1 MTLPVYD
8 FRTDVRNIFVSPEIR
23 SRFLKFEVGTVAQRH
38 SHDLGHEIFLILSG
52 RAEFEIDGEKAELGP
67 GQLCIARADQH
78 HQVRVLGDE
87 PMTMYLS
94 VTPHIQPTHTMWTND
109 GWGDDTQKLPPRFIT
124 NSAYDVPIDST
135 TPTPELLDR
144 NLAAVEAL
152 DGAVAAN
159 TGKQRALTAAY
170 KEALANDDKEAAI
183 AARNEMWQAMYAVY
197 KAISAWGAV
206 WNDFAAR
213 SADELASNTK

>member
-1 MTLPVYD
+1 MALTVYD
-8 FRTDVRNIFVSPEIR
+8 FRTDVRNIFVTPEIR

-109 GWGDDTQKLPPRFIT
+109 GWGDDTQKLPPRFVA
-124 NSAYDVPIDST
+124 NSSYDVPLDTT
-135 TPTPELLDR
+135 TPTAEMLER
-144 NLAAVEAL
+144 NLAAVDAL
-152 DGAVAAN
+152 DHAVVSN
-159 TGKQRALTAAY
+159 TGKQRALAAAY
-170 KEALANDDKEAAI
+170 QEALANGDKQ
-183 AARNEMWQAMYAVY
+183 AAREARDAMWAAMYEVY
-197 KAISAWGAV
+197 KEISNWGSV

-213 SADELASNTK
+213 TVDELA

>member
-1 MTLPVYD
+1 MALPVYD
-8 FRTDVRNIFVSPEIR
+8 FRTDVRNIFVSPQIR

-67 GQLCIARADQH
+67 GQLCIARTDQH

-109 GWGDDTQKLPPRFIT
+109 GWGTDTEKLPPRFIS
-124 NSAYDVPIDST
+124 NSAYDVPIDTT
-135 TPTPELLDR
+135 TPTAALIDR
-144 NLAAVEAL
+144 HLAASDRVAA
-152 DGAVAAN
+152 AVQAN
-159 TGKQRALTAAY
+159 TGQQPALAAAY
-170 KEALANDDKEAAI
+170 Q
-183 AARNEMWQAMYAVY
+183 QAMAAGDHAAAEQARAAMWDALYQVF
-197 KAISAWGAV
+197 KSVGEWGEV

-213 SADELASNTK
+213 TAEELK

>member
-1 MTLPVYD
+1 MALQVYD
-8 FRTDVRNIFVSPEIR
+8 FRTDVRNIFVTSQIR

-109 GWGDDTQKLPPRFIT
+109 GWGSDTQKLPPRFIS
-124 NSAYDVPIDST
+124 NSAYDVPVDTT
-135 TPTPELLDR
+135 TPTAEMIDR
-144 NLAAVEAL
+144 HLAASDAVTAAVQANSQQQHDL
-152 DGAVAAN
+152 AAAYQQAVAN
-159 TGKQRALTAAY
+159 GDKAA
-170 KEALANDDKEAAI
+170 ATQ
-183 AARNEMWQAMYAVY
+183 ARDAMWNSLFQVF
-197 KAISAWGAV
+197 KSIGDWGEV

-213 SADELASNTK
+213 TVEETAG

>member
-1 MTLPVYD
+1 MALPVYD
-8 FRTDVRNIFVSPEIR
+8 FRTDVRNILVTPEIR

-38 SHDLGHEIFLILSG
+38 THDLGHEIFLILSG

-109 GWGDDTQKLPPRFIT
+109 GWGEDTEKLPPRFIG
-124 NSAYDVPIDST
+124 NSAYDVPEDHT
-135 TPTPELLDR
+135 TPTAELLAR
-144 NLAAVEAL
+144 HLAGS
-152 DGAVAAN
+152 DAVAAAVQAN
-159 TGKQRALTAAY
+159 SQRQQELVTAYQQAI
-170 KEALANDDKEAAI
+170 AAGDKEAAI
-183 AARNEMWQAMYAVY
+183 QARNAMWDALYQVY
-197 KAISAWGAV
+197 SSVAAWGQV
-206 WNDFAAR
+206 WNDFTAR
-213 SADELASNTK
+213 TVDETK

>member
-1 MTLPVYD
+1 MALQVYD
-8 FRTDVRNIFVSPEIR
+8 FRTDVRNILVTPEIR
-23 SRFLKFEVGTVAQRH
+23 SRFLKFEVGAVAQRH

-109 GWGDDTQKLPPRFIT
+109 GWGADTQKLPPRFVS
-124 NSAYDVPIDST
+124 NRSYDAPVDTT
-135 TPTPELLDR
+135 TPTDELVDR
-144 NLAAVEAL
+144 YLAAAEHLAQ
-152 DGAVAAN
+152 AVAAN
-159 TGKQRALTAAY
+159 TNSQRALAAAY
-170 KEALANDDKEAAI
+170 KAAVTAGDQEAAI
-183 AARNEMWQAMYAVY
+183 QARNAMWDALYQVY
-197 KAISAWGAV
+197 KGVAAWGQV

-213 SADELASNTK
+213 AANAD